1 MRDLLFIH
9 FPKLLALYF
18 LFLPLLRELAREGP
32 EIASKNKTKTES
44 LEVSSC
50 NRDPFDFESYL
61 SDWFFSVF
69 RIRIHR
75 VRIKI
80 QHFRLN
86 NDPDPGF

>member
-1 MRDLLFIH
+1 MEVL
-9 FPKLLALYF
+9 KLLARTK
-18 LFLPLLRELAREGP
+18 LRPEVLRLAPVIETRM
-32 EIASKNKTKTES
+32 I
-44 LEVSSC
+44 
-50 NRDPFDFESYL
+50 L
-61 SDWFFSVF
+61 SRIRLVFSVF

>member
-1 MRDLLFIH
+1 VEVL
-9 FPKLLALYF
+9 KLLARTK
-18 LFLPLLRELAREGP
+18 LRPEVLRLAPVIETRM
-32 EIASKNKTKTES
+32 I
-44 LEVSSC
+44 
-50 NRDPFDFESYL
+50 L
-61 SDWFFSVF
+61 SRIRLVFSVF